1 MGMYA
6 HIRTKNEIEYGGR
19 IGDSGKIIELH
30 NNLYELKDKTN
41 IDFISYVADDYSKL
55 ELIYSEFIEAYN
67 KVKNHVQDIQE
78 LYQEAFNQPTCME
91 QDLIVIDY
99 F

>member
-6 HIRTKNEIEYGGR
+6 HIRTKNEIEYSNR
-19 IGDSGKIIELH
+19 IGDNGKIIDFV
-30 NNLYELKDKTN
+30 NNLYELKNKTN
-41 IDFISYVADDYSKL
+41 IDFLSYVADDYSKL
-55 ELIYSEFIEAYN
+55 ELIYSGFIEAYN

-78 LYQEAFNQPTCME
+78 LYQEAFNQPVCIE